1 MTDAPSAPGAAP
13 GSFRVELL
21 GIPVALHERT
31 REHHDA
37 LQRELDVMCAGSP
50 ADSVPA
56 RLVAMMAELA
66 DRYRSLNPHVL
77 AELRLAAERGDEH
90 LDLRVEVP
98 DQAAAAVERLANLLA
113 EADEFCRSGELVTL
127 VTPPEVAAYREWF
140 LGEFSRQHAGLAPT
154 RWIGPPASIDAEPP
168 AQSLRP
174 AGPSP
179 GSGESVAVR
188 PTGAVDL
195 VSAGQLRDELL
206 AARSGGAAVVLD
218 LLAVD
223 FIDSVGMSLIV
234 SAQRRLQADGTPLQV
249 LVPDRLRSSFELTG
263 LDQVLDI
270 TYS

>member
-1 MTDAPSAPGAAP
+1 VIDAPNAAAAAP

-31 REHHDA
+31 RAHHDA

-77 AELRLAAERGDEH
+77 AELRRAAERGDEH
-90 LDLRVEVP
+90 LDLQVEVP
-98 DQAAAAVERLANLLA
+98 DQAAAAVERLGNLLA

-127 VTPPEVAAYREWF
+127 VTPPDVAAYREWF
-140 LGEFSRQHAGLAPT
+140 LGEFSRQHAGGAPT
-154 RWIGPPASIDAEPP
+154 RWVDPPSSLVERPTERLLPP
-168 AQSLRP
+168 VGS
-174 AGPSP
+174 SP
-179 GSGESVAVR
+179 GSGGSVTVR

-206 AARSGGAAVVLD
+206 TARSGAGAVVLD
-218 LLAVD
+218 LLSVD

-249 LVPDRLRSSFELTG
+249 LVPERLRSSFELTG